1 MQTNRARHQHA
12 LTLPSPKVLGVI
24 LFAGGLTT
32 FLLPF
37 TLARSAPDGWDT
49 PYIIGMIV
57 CGIVTLALFGLQQTY
72 LAPAPFM
79 KHTYLF
85 DRTVIAACLID
96 FTYQMS
102 YYCWNLYF
110 QSFLQVVFNVTVSQA
125 GMINSTFQV
134 VSGVLLFVVG
144 YAIRRTG
151 YFKWLFW
158 CAVPIYIFALGL
170 MIHFRQPGQSVG
182 FIIMCEIFISIGGAI
197 FILCMQL
204 AVLAA
209 VDHQHFASALA
220 VLFVSG
226 TLGSAVGGTVSGA
239 IWTNVFPDALYRYMP
254 ESAHADIPTLIGN
267 LPAQLAYAVGTPERL
282 GVQRAYG
289 YAQTRMLAAGVGVM
303 GLGFIWT
310 AMMRNINVK
319 KMSQTK
325 GVVF

>member
-1 MQTNRARHQHA
+1 M
-12 LTLPSPKVLGVI
+12 LGVV

-37 TLARSAPDGWDT
+37 TLARSASNGWQT
-49 PYIIGMIV
+49 PHIIAMIV
-57 CGIVTLALFGLQQTY
+57 TGFVVLVLFGFQQVY

-79 KHTYLF
+79 KQKYLL

-110 QSFLQVVFNVTVSQA
+110 QSFLQVVYDVTIAEA
-125 GMINSTFQV
+125 GYINSTFQV
-134 VSGVLLFVVG
+134 VSGVLLFIVG
-144 YAIRRTG
+144 YAIRKTG
-151 YFKWLFW
+151 RFKWLFYL
-158 CAVPIYIFALGL
+158 AVPIYIFALGL
-170 MIHFRQPGQSVG
+170 MIHFRKPGTNVG
-182 FIIMCEIFISIGGAI
+182 YIIMCEIFISIGGAI

-209 VDHQHFASALA
+209 VDHQHVASALA

-226 TLGSAVGGTVSGA
+226 TVGSAVGGTVSGT
-239 IWTNVFPDALYRYMP
+239 IWTNVFPDALYRYLP
-254 ESAHADIPTLIGN
+254 EAEHANVPTLIGN

-282 GVQRAYG
+282 GVQEAYG

-303 GLGFIWT
+303 GLGFIW
-310 AMMRNINVK
+310 MFMLRNYNVK
-319 KMSQTK
+319 TMTQTK